1 MYNKLQYISQGD
13 TVEEQLYNIHQALDN
28 GCDWI
33 QMRFKNQKP
42 KKAFALRKNVENVDK
57 VLCLGGIYFELL

>member
-1 MYNKLQYISQGD
+1 M
-13 TVEEQLYNIHQALDN
+13 
-28 GCDWI
+28 
-33 QMRFKNQKP
+33 P